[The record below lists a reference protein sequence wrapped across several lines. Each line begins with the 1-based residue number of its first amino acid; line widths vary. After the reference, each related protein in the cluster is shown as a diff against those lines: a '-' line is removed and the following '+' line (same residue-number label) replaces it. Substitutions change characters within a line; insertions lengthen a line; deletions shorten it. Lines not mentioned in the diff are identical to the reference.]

1 MWGILYKLLQV
12 LHKFRGQVHENML
25 INMNQTHRVL
35 VLKLNY
41 VISINISLFGSR
53 QPAEFEEH

>member
-25 INMNQTHRVL
+25 INMTQLHRFL

-41 VISINISLFGSR
+41 AISINISLFGSH
-53 QPAEFEEH
+53 QLAEFEED